1 MNQDT
6 TRCSIEQCG
15 NRVLA
20 RKMCSMHYGRW
31 RRTGDP
37 GPAQKQRKA
46 RGAECEVDGCVDPQK
61 SRGLCENH
69 YFSWRTY
76 GDPMQAKRNKA
87 ERAQTATVCTVDGCN
102 KDPRRKGMCGAHHHR
117 YLKYGDPLG
126 APAPKT
132 IRLCGV
138 EGCENKHR
146 CSGYCQKHYARF
158 RSTGDPLGTKPRYK
172 RPRPLCTLDGCPD
185 DHEMHGYC
193 KKHAYS
199 FLRYGDPR
207 ATELAEKEKNRL
219 IAEGKRVCSR
229 CKVEQ
234 RFDAFP
240 RNPSNK
246 TDGLYSYCKECT
258 RQDRRAYYERNREQ
272 ILARG
277 AEWRARNPGKAN
289 EKYMANRDLYLE
301 NAKRRKAN
309 LRGDGS
315 ERGIT
320 VKALRDIHGDKCCYC
335 GKNQVF
341 NYDGKYHPDK
351 ATLEHVLPLS
361 RGGAHTFDNCRL
373 ACYSC
378 NLQKNNK
385 TVEEWDALKA
395 ADQTQQAALIATP

>member
-158 RSTGDPLGTKPRYK
+158 RATGDPLGSKPRK
-172 RPRPLCTLDGCPD
+172 KLPERKCEVEGCAER
-185 DHEMHGYC
+185 HNAFGYC
-193 KKHAYS
+193 LRHLYAYKK
-199 FLRYGDPR
+199 YGDPLHTERRKQCTDALR
-207 ATELAEKEKNRL
+207 ADGLRECNRCRKTLALEHF
-219 IAEGKRVCSR
+219 S
-229 CKVEQ
+229 
-234 RFDAFP
+234 P
-240 RNPSNK
+240 NPSNIGTGMRSQCK
-246 TDGLYSYCKECT
+246 SCDGVVRKEWY
-258 RQDRRAYYERNREQ
+258 AKNRER
-272 ILARG
+272 ILAQG
-277 AEWRARNPGKAN
+277 AEWRAKNPGKAN

-301 NAKRRKAN
+301 NAKRRKAK

-395 ADQTQQAALIATP
+395 AAQTQQAALTATP